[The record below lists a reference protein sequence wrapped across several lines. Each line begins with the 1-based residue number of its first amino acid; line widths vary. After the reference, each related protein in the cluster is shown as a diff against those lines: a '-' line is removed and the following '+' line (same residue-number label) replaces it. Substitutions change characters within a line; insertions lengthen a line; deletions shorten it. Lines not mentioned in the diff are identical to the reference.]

1 MDKIKY
7 LIKVDIHEVKD
18 VIFREPGTE
27 KIIVPNLY
35 ITVSVGSTNY
45 STIQRNEAS
54 NAIFNS
60 SFNFTLDLTPVD
72 FQRTRI
78 IISLHHKYTIQSG
91 DIGYHA
97 FSLPL
102 IYSKQQHCI
111 NKSWVKV
118 FSPIYP
124 SHHVGIMLT
133 SIGVFGPGD
142 NVPLFKENDGPSG
155 QALTVDA
162 SSTLKKQFNAPE
174 LRIKYYTLQF
184 NIVCGRDFIAH
195 ASMLSSSIAPYIK
208 ICHFGMEEQT
218 RIIRDTPD
226 PEWQTTIQLPC
237 MSPSFDEL
245 VTVEV
250 WNGETGAIL
259 LHVESIDLLHLFN
272 NEYTPRWINIYCRQ
286 TPSDVLNIVKD
297 YVIGS
302 SGDLT
307 DYGGRVLISASA
319 TQVQTP
325 SVKGITTGKKIVVP
339 PIQYRKIWIDLYEIV
354 ALSDTPSV
362 IQVVISHGPY
372 LVKTGKLL
380 LNQHGSYKVNDKN
393 GRLEP
398 LEPIVSSNDDSDIWD
413 LFVYIYDISDWG
425 SNNGERI
432 AWKRIPYE
440 RVKTLDGKPMWVLLS
455 SCSEQRMDSFN
466 MLISFDVASNVN
478 TAVRKDRLEYSLTKY
493 IFRTMLYEAL
503 HLPCTDFDNF
513 LNCFVEIEVGGYTVK
528 SKVVRGTIHPSFYEA
543 KEMQILLPTNLVLA
557 PCIIINVFS
566 ESTSMFGSKE
576 LLCTGQYSLTK
587 VPEEWQEAPKWIKL
601 KSTNNPLHTPRILLA
616 FELILHEKYRANPG
630 KYSFFDDIVPTT
642 VPSLISLLLIGIRT
656 FEPLTKPRVLIRCG
670 TSMSLS
676 KRPQESKPVTG
687 CYGNWNYLSIHEIVA
702 NLPKRMQH
710 HCYLEFSIIGD
721 SISGSNTCFGI
732 TYVSLN
738 SFLPWISAEEKN
750 ISWKIFKMQV
760 LEDFLTTGEH
770 AEKQEFQEKKVMSDV
785 AAMNTKILDKMDFV
799 SVQRA
804 GDAALPVDPDEDV
817 FEIHIPDEDAV
828 VAERDELPYEM
839 ECDFASEDLP
849 YMKAPIVRCTSAG
862 VPEIVGTLKFICT
875 VHEGTND
882 DIKRDSN
889 LRMKEHR
896 NKLIEL
902 YKKSKDLVVRVYA
915 LQAKGLFTSS
925 GSADISTYLW
935 LRNADDESHSSGN
948 YHNFRDRDSSRVG
961 LKPMYNKCYS
971 LGCALPENAILKLS
985 VVSMGALADEIIGT
999 TFIDCEDRFFIESL
1013 QKLMESDST
1022 PIELRTLKSENS
1034 TISHGTLKC
1043 WIELMDIQTA
1053 KMKPAT
1059 TLETLETG
1067 NYEIRIVIWGANL
1080 FSMDE
1085 RSSISLCVYGIYQAE
1100 HQEIRK
1106 STDVHHHSKDG
1117 SAVFN
1122 WRLKYDVV
1130 LPTEY
1135 STVKLQLH
1143 SCGFLGSTELIGEAV
1158 VDLAQDFQIVRRKK
1172 NHHSIARSSVGVYHV
1187 SHGNQQRG
1195 TIDLQISIVSE
1206 TRVKE
1211 YPAGEGRDEPN
1222 ANPFLPPVLEN
1233 RTYVDWDQV
1242 KQTLDSAG
1250 GAILSGLKI
1259 TGLFITFAALFALL
1273 LLIMI
1278 IIK

>member
-1 MDKIKY
+1 
-7 LIKVDIHEVKD
+7 
-18 VIFREPGTE
+18 
-27 KIIVPNLY
+27 
-35 ITVSVGSTNY
+35 
-45 STIQRNEAS
+45 
-54 NAIFNS
+54 
-60 SFNFTLDLTPVD
+60 
-72 FQRTRI
+72 
-78 IISLHHKYTIQSG
+78 
-91 DIGYHA
+91 
-97 FSLPL
+97 
-102 IYSKQQHCI
+102 
-111 NKSWVKV
+111 
-118 FSPIYP
+118 
-124 SHHVGIMLT
+124 MLT

-155 QALTVDA
+155 QALAADG
-162 SSTLKKQFNAPE
+162 SSSLKKQFNTPE
-174 LRIKYYTLQF
+174 LRVKYYMLYF

-195 ASMLSSSIAPYIK
+195 ASMLSSSIAPYVK

-218 RIIRDTPD
+218 RIIKDTPD
-226 PEWQTTIQLPC
+226 PEWQTTIYVPC

-245 VTVEV
+245 VTIEI
-250 WNGETGAIL
+250 WNGETGGIL

-272 NEYTPRWINIYCRQ
+272 NEYAPRWINIYCRP
-286 TPSDVLNIVKD
+286 TASDVLNIVKS
-297 YVIGS
+297 YVVGS
-302 SGDLT
+302 VGELT
-307 DYGGRVLISASA
+307 DYGGRILISASA

-325 SVKGITTGKKIVVP
+325 SIKGIRPCRSTVVP
-339 PIQYRKIWIDLYEIV
+339 PIQQRRIWIDLYEIV
-354 ALSDTPSV
+354 ALSDTPNI

-372 LVKTGKLL
+372 LVKTGKLVF
-380 LNQHGSYKVNDKN
+380 NQHGSYKINDKN

-398 LEPIVSSNDDSDIWD
+398 LEPVVSSNDDSDMWD
-413 LFVYIYDISDWG
+413 IFVYVYDVSDWA
-425 SNNGERI
+425 SNNSERI

-455 SCSEQRMDSFN
+455 SCTDHKLDTFN
-466 MLISFDVASNVN
+466 MLISFDVAANIN
-478 TAVRKDRLEYSLTKY
+478 TAVRKERLEYSLTKY

-513 LNCFVEIEVGGYTVK
+513 LNCSVEIELGGYTVK
-528 SKVVRGTIHPSFYEA
+528 SKIVRGTIHPSFYEA
-543 KEMQILLPTNLVLA
+543 KEMQVLLPTNLVLA

-566 ESTSMFGSKE
+566 ESNSIFGSKE

-587 VPEEWQEAPKWIKL
+587 VPEEWKEAPKWIKL

-616 FELILHEKYRANPG
+616 FELILHEKYRADPG
-630 KYSFFDDIVPTT
+630 KYPFFDDIVPST

-656 FEPLTKPRVLIRCG
+656 FKPLNNPRVSIRCG
-670 TSMSLS
+670 TSTKLS
-676 KRPQESKPVTG
+676 NRPFESKPVTG
-687 CYGNWNYLSIHEIVA
+687 CYGNWNYLSIHEIIA

-710 HCYLEFSIIGD
+710 HCYLEFSIMGD
-721 SISGSNTCFGI
+721 TISGSNTCFGI
-732 TYVSLN
+732 TYVALN
-738 SFLPWISAEEKN
+738 SFLPWLTSDERN
-750 ISWKIFKMQV
+750 TSWKVFKMQV
-760 LEDFLTTGEH
+760 LEDFLATGEH
-770 AEKQEFQEKKVMSDV
+770 AEKPEFQDKKVMSDI
-785 AAMNTKILDKMDFV
+785 AAMNTKVLDKIDFV

-804 GDAALPVDPDEDV
+804 GEAALPVDSDEEDA
-817 FEIHIPDEDAV
+817 FEIHIPEEDAV

-875 VHEGTND
+875 VHEGVND
-882 DIKRDSN
+882 DIKRDLN
-889 LRMKEHR
+889 IKMKEHR

-902 YKKSKDLVVRVYA
+902 YKKSKELVVRVYA
-915 LQAKGLFTSS
+915 LQAKGLFTAS

-935 LRNADDESHSSGN
+935 LRNVDDENHNPGY
-948 YHNFRDRDSSRVG
+948 YHNSLRDKEGSRVG
-961 LKPMYNKCYS
+961 LKPTYNRCYNM
-971 LGCALPENAILKLS
+971 GCALPENAILKLS

-999 TFIDCEDRFFIESL
+999 TFVDCEDRFFIDNL
-1013 QKLMESDST
+1013 QKLMENDAT

-1053 KMKPAT
+1053 KTRPAKS
-1059 TLETLETG
+1059 LETLEPG

-1080 FSMDE
+1080 FSMNE
-1085 RSSISLCVYGIYQAE
+1085 RSTVSLCVCGVYQAE

-1106 STDVHHHSKDG
+1106 STDIHHHSKDG

-1122 WRLKYDVV
+1122 WRLKYDVA

-1135 STVKLQLH
+1135 STIKLQLC
-1143 SCGFLGSTELIGEAV
+1143 SSGLLSSNELIGEAII
-1158 VDLAQDFQIVRRKK
+1158 DLAQDFQIVRRKK
-1172 NHHSIARSSVGVYHV
+1172 NPHTIARSVVSVYHV

-1195 TIDLQISIVSE
+1195 SIDMQISIISASQ
-1206 TRVKE
+1206 TKE
-1211 YPAGEGRDEPN
+1211 YPAGEGRSEPN
-1222 ANPFLPPVLEN
+1222 MNPFLPPVLEN

-1259 TGLFITFAALFALL
+1259 TGLFIAFAAFFALF